1 MANIYRNRLLSGEK
15 MNELNGTLNLYH
27 KLVKKLEDE
36 KKVTFESLIDI
47 LNEVFIDGKNAEE
60 KGVIV
65 YFEND
70 NAGSTE
76 NAKLFHSNN
85 GYNYQQ
91 ICRFL
96 KKITAFY
103 CFGEI
108 LYIENKW
115 KLVGEIINMMPDHIL
130 FQEEN
135 CTYKLD
141 KYSIASGHVYID
153 VNNADY
159 DIRYN
164 KNMQS
169 VNTTKN
175 GENVEKIQDGVR
187 NFNPIKDGGTHDL
200 RDCDIAKYIATVKYK
215 NIFISTNSTLL
226 CCRLCDDRLY
236 CSNCGNNH
244 AYHCDRTNN
253 ENIVLQRKVARMPG
267 IVKFD
272 AGPMATL
279 AECKHDG
286 INCEYTHEL
295 YIHKSDRYLLFEW
308 IKSHGEDLIKFFT
321 IIVASMLIICD
332 DSNSTL
338 AYYATIIGVSFLI
351 AFLMCQYD
359 YYIEYT
365 FSEKFVVD
373 DINRKKYSKFYT
385 RMAMVHYDDNF
396 LYKGISNKRR
406 KVNENKNTNEI
417 DNNAPQHAV
426 AISIN
431 SENKNAEQPNENKTQ
446 QAKLLTDE
454 KTSENVGQIDTDAL
468 RQIKLS
474 TFTEINDQFEFIKL
488 RNFQLCPCSNNA
500 KNTTDCDMI
509 CTKWSVLI
517 ILMLFSLATVT
528 TFILQDIYGMW
539 SDVEHWLLLISK
551 IATFVW
557 LSSKISEFN
566 ESCHMFSFGKLPEKT
581 NENIKKYMDKV
592 HRRTIPES
600 PQPVNGLF

>member
-1 MANIYRNRLLSGEK
+1 M
-15 MNELNGTLNLYH
+15 T
-27 KLVKKLEDE
+27 
-36 KKVTFESLIDI
+36 
-47 LNEVFIDGKNAEE
+47 
-60 KGVIV
+60 
-65 YFEND
+65 
-70 NAGSTE
+70 
-76 NAKLFHSNN
+76 
-85 GYNYQQ
+85 
-91 ICRFL
+91 CR
-96 KKITAFY
+96 T
-103 CFGEI
+103 
-108 LYIENKW
+108 
-115 KLVGEIINMMPDHIL
+115 
-130 FQEEN
+130 
-135 CTYKLD
+135 
-141 KYSIASGHVYID
+141 
-153 VNNADY
+153 
-159 DIRYN
+159 
-164 KNMQS
+164 
-169 VNTTKN
+169 
-175 GENVEKIQDGVR
+175 
-187 NFNPIKDGGTHDL
+187 
-200 RDCDIAKYIATVKYK
+200 
-215 NIFISTNSTLL
+215 
-226 CCRLCDDRLY
+226 
-236 CSNCGNNH
+236 
-244 AYHCDRTNN
+244 
-253 ENIVLQRKVARMPG
+253 
-267 IVKFD
+267 KFD
-272 AGPMATL
+272 FF
-279 AECKHDG
+279 
-286 INCEYTHEL
+286 I
-295 YIHKSDRYLLFEW
+295 IYL
-308 IKSHGEDLIKFFT
+308 
-321 IIVASMLIICD
+321 
-332 DSNSTL
+332 
-338 AYYATIIGVSFLI
+338 
-351 AFLMCQYD
+351 
-359 YYIEYT
+359 
-365 FSEKFVVD
+365 
-373 DINRKKYSKFYT
+373 
-385 RMAMVHYDDNF
+385 
-396 LYKGISNKRR
+396 RR